1 MITSRSNPRI
11 KEVLRL
17 RKSSARR
24 ETGRFLI
31 DGHDEIQIA
40 IANQFEI
47 ESIYGPDGFAQTGEI
62 RKRFAGIPDE
72 ALFEVDGNLLER
84 ITYGQRREDFVA
96 VAVTPTFSSLD
107 LKLHNKSLVLALVET
122 EKPGNIGA
130 CLRTASA
137 SNADA
142 VLLVDPI
149 CELLNPNAIRGS
161 RGHVFRTPIAIC
173 SHEELMRLG
182 SELGLQIV
190 CTRIDASQ
198 SLWETDLSIG
208 SILVFGNEA
217 TGLDHKWDVIADAS
231 VKIPMAGAIDSLNLS
246 NSAAV
251 VLYEAA
257 RQRGID
263 HWSENA

>member
-17 RKSSARR
+17 RKSSVRR

-31 DGHDEIQIA
+31 DGREEIQIA
-40 IANQFEI
+40 LANHFEI
-47 ESIYGPDGFAQTGEI
+47 ESIFGPEGFGQDSEA
-62 RKRFAGIPDE
+62 RRPFAGIANE
-72 ALFEVDGNLLER
+72 ALFEVEASILAR

-96 VAVTPTFSSLD
+96 VAVTPSFSALD
-107 LKLHNKSLVLALVET
+107 LKLHNKSLVLVLVKT
-122 EKPGNIGA
+122 EKPGNVGA

-137 SNADA
+137 ANADA
-142 VLLVDPI
+142 VILVDPI
-149 CELLNPNAIRGS
+149 CEPLNPNAIRGS
-161 RGHVFRTPIAIC
+161 RGHVFRTPLAIC
-173 SHEELMRLG
+173 KPEELRRLG
-182 SELGLQIV
+182 SETGLQII
-190 CTRIDASQ
+190 CTRIDAEQ
-198 SLWETDLSIG
+198 SLWETDLSTG

-217 TGLDHKWDVIADAS
+217 AGLEREWDELCDAT

-257 RQRGID
+257 RQRGTS
-263 HWSENA
+263 HWSEKR